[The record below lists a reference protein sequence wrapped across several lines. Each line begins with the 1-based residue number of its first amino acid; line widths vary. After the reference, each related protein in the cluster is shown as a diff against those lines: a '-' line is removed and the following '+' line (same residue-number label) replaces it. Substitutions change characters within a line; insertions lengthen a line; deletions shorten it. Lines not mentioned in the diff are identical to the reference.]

1 MKFNFEINK
10 NLNNLLL
17 QLVVLIQFKI
27 KENLTKEELRHPSNI
42 FTVCWDP
49 AFVPPRVTA
58 LHHVADSDSVMGG
71 FVRPHGGTKTS
82 KGRDR
87 KIMFLWW
94 AGLPKV

>member
-42 FTVCWDP
+42 FNIQ
-49 AFVPPRVTA
+49 F
-58 LHHVADSDSVMGG
+58 SVQYIKYSINLYRIK
-71 FVRPHGGTKTS
+71 FCT
-82 KGRDR
+82 
-87 KIMFLWW
+87 
-94 AGLPKV
+94 

>member
-42 FTVCWDP
+42 FGFSVNI
-49 AFVPPRVTA
+49 AFKKY
-58 LHHVADSDSVMGG
+58 LD
-71 FVRPHGGTKTS
+71 
-82 KGRDR
+82 
-87 KIMFLWW
+87 INL
-94 AGLPKV
+94 

>member
-42 FTVCWDP
+42 FNIIS
-49 AFVPPRVTA
+49 
-58 LHHVADSDSVMGG
+58 L
-71 FVRPHGGTKTS
+71 
-82 KGRDR
+82 
-87 KIMFLWW
+87 IFL
-94 AGLPKV
+94 